1 MGKYL
6 LNVIE
11 KDPRRK
17 LIDILLVSLFSGG
30 IQLDLF

>member
-1 MGKYL
+1 MGKYQ

-17 LIDILLVSLFSGG
+17 LIDILLVSLFSRG
-30 IQLDLF
+30 IQPDLF